1 MIKTVILFVWGVGV
15 GGVVLS
21 VRKCTSQLI
30 HDKALS
36 KLQGSELASSLV
48 MLL

>member
-1 MIKTVILFVWGVGV
+1 MIKTVSLFVWG
-15 GGVVLS
+15 GGGGVLS

-36 KLQGSELASSLV
+36 ILQGSELASSLV